1 MRNLKSFEFQFSLVM
16 LKDTILEADM
26 LVTCDGQNSVINDA
40 AIYVSEG
47 LIVDIGSRKK
57 IHEDYSAKQ
66 IIEGQNKIILP
77 GLVNTHS
84 HSVQTF
90 LRGKADDYALLDW
103 LRQVVLPGE
112 ANYTSEE
119 VYFSSLLGFAEM
131 IRTGTTTTNDMLTTH
146 HSNLG
151 IEAAVKSGIRAR
163 IGKMLM
169 DVESGFPAIIKEETE
184 TVIETTRKQ
193 IDTYHQTQDGRIK
206 YSLNARF
213 LLSCSPKLMRLIV
226 ETQHDYEDLMLHTH
240 ASESQAECSEV
251 KKMYNDS
258 YIRALNN
265 LNALGSETI
274 LAHGIWLDDA
284 EFKLIQESNTRIT
297 HNPSSNCKLASGI
310 CDVLRYHEL
319 GVLVGIGTDGPPCNN
334 NFDMFRDMRLATFL
348 QKVKH
353 LNEQAL
359 PASRVLKMATI
370 DGAKAINWDKEIGSI
385 EKGKKADMIMIDID
399 QVNALPLYDP
409 ISHLIYSSSGK
420 DVTMTMVGGK
430 ILYHNG
436 QFKTLDFDKVKTA
449 AKKFQENWS

>member
-1 MRNLKSFEFQFSLVM
+1 M
-16 LKDTILEADM
+16 KDTILEADI
-26 LVTCDGQNSVINDA
+26 LVTSDGQNSVLKDA
-40 AIYVSEG
+40 AVYVSKG
-47 LIVDIGSRKK
+47 IIVDYGSMKR
-57 IHEDYSAKQ
+57 IHEDYSAQK
-66 IIEGQNKIILP
+66 IIEGQDRILLP

-90 LRGKADDYALLDW
+90 LRGKADDLALLDW

-112 ANYTSEE
+112 ANYTPEE
-119 VYFSSLLGFAEM
+119 VYYSSLLGFAEM

-146 HSNLG
+146 DSEEAIKAA
-151 IEAAVKSGIRAR
+151 IESGIRTR

-169 DVESGFPAIIKEETE
+169 DVDNNFPDIIKEDTE

-193 IDTYHQTQDGRIK
+193 IDMYHQTQNNRIK
-206 YSLNARF
+206 YTLNARF

-226 ETQHDYEDLMLHTH
+226 ETQSEYEDVMLHTH
-240 ASESQAECSEV
+240 ASESQAECAEV
-251 KKMYNDS
+251 QKMYNNT
-258 YIRALNN
+258 YIRALSD
-265 LNALGSETI
+265 LGTLGPETI
-274 LAHGIWLDDA
+274 LAHGIWLD
-284 EFKLIQESNTRIT
+284 ETEYELIQKTDTRIT

-310 CDVLRYHEL
+310 CDVSKYHEL

-359 PASRVLKMATI
+359 PASRTFKMATI
-370 DGAKAINWDKEIGSI
+370 DGARALNWDKEIGSI
-385 EKGKKADMIMIDID
+385 EKGKKADLVMVDIN

-409 ISHLIYSSSGK
+409 LSHLVYSASGQ
-420 DVTMTMVGGK
+420 DVTMTMVDGK

-436 QFKTLDFDKVKTA
+436 KFHTLDINKVTEASRKY
-449 AKKFQENWS
+449 QEK

>member
-1 MRNLKSFEFQFSLVM
+1 M

-26 LVTCDGQNSVINDA
+26 LVTCDSQNSIIKDA

-47 LIVDIGSRKK
+47 LIIDIGSKRR
-57 IHEDYSAKQ
+57 IHDDYSAKQ
-66 IIEGQNKIILP
+66 IVDGQNKILLP

-103 LRQVVLPGE
+103 LRKVVLPGE

-146 HSNLG
+146 DSEFG
-151 IEAAVKSGIRAR
+151 IKAAVESGIRTR

-169 DVESGFPAIIKEETE
+169 DVDNSFPDIIKEDTE
-184 TVIETTRKQ
+184 TVVESTKKQ
-193 IDTYHQTQDGRIK
+193 IEQYHQTQDERIK

-226 ETQHDYEDLMLHTH
+226 ETQQEYEDIMIHTH
-240 ASESQAECSEV
+240 ASESKAECAEV
-251 KKMYNDS
+251 QVMYKDS
-258 YIRALNN
+258 YIRALNK
-265 LNALGSETI
+265 LDALGPETI
-274 LAHGIWLDDA
+274 LAHGIWLDED
-284 EFKLIQESNTRIT
+284 EYRLIQHSDTRIT

-310 CDVLRYHEL
+310 CDVLKYHEL
-319 GVLVGIGTDGPPCNN
+319 GVMVGIGTDGPPCNN

-348 QKVKH
+348 QKIKY

-359 PASRVLKMATI
+359 PASRILQMVTI
-370 DGAKAINWDKEIGSI
+370 DGAKALNWNKEIGSI
-385 EKGKKADMIMIDID
+385 EKGKKADLIMIDVD

-409 ISHLIYSSSGK
+409 VSHLVYSSSGK
-420 DVTMTMVGGK
+420 DVSMTMVDGK
-430 ILYHNG
+430 ILYQDG
-436 QFKTLDFDKVKTA
+436 KFKTLDFDKVKKA
-449 AKKFQENWS
+449 AKKYQEK